1 VGVDPLSDLIAPHVV
16 IVAGKGGVGKTT
28 VTAGLASAAASRGR
42 RVLAVELD
50 GKPNLAEWLDGVDG
64 VEVMAISPAEAL
76 DGYLREQGFARIAR
90 RLSATGVI
98 DVVGTA
104 APGIDDLVVLGRIKQ
119 LERSGDYDLI
129 VVDGPAAGHALTML
143 TAASGLGDSVDSGPV
158 RAQADEVRALLADPQ
173 RCQVVLVAIPET
185 TPVNEIIETAYA
197 IEDRVGVQLGPVV
210 VNLVE
215 ADAIAADRDRD
226 RAGDAESPEPG
237 VVGSDMLGAITEA
250 LGGGRIDDDEAAALA
265 AVVEFGAARAVMQLS
280 ELARLRERLAL
291 PVVVLPALETTDG
304 DHIAVLAR
312 WLSGNSDDID
322 AKDGGGGISDG

>member
-1 VGVDPLSDLIAPHVV
+1 MGVDPLSGLIAPHVV

-42 RVLAVELD
+42 RVLVVELD

-119 LERSGDYDLI
+119 LERSGDFDLI

-158 RAQADEVRALLADPQ
+158 RAQADDVLALLADPQ
-173 RCQVVLVAIPET
+173 RCQVVLVTIPET
-185 TPVNEIIETAYA
+185 TPVNEIIETAYE

-215 ADAIAADRDRD
+215 ADAIAAVGDRV
-226 RAGDAESPEPG
+226 GDCEEPVSG
-237 VVGSDMLGAITEA
+237 TVGSEMLSAIAEA
-250 LGGGRIDDDEAAALA
+250 RGDGRIDADEAAALA
-265 AVVEFGAARAVMQLS
+265 AVVEFGAARAEMQRG

-312 WLSGNSDDID
+312 WLSGNDMDSDGV
-322 AKDGGGGISDG
+322 DGGVSDG